1 MSDKV
6 AQDAN
11 ALVEDQLHKVIG
23 KLEDRLE
30 VDVLAYS
37 GRIAYGLDRI
47 IRNSIEWRK
56 NQKPTKR
63 ELAFFWFFR
72 QMGRSDCMKKD
83 MTLRSKENSER
94 QSHVHQYVASYL
106 WSPWRSIPACCFVGG
121 TTVFHGRLHP
131 NELKCSACRSRDVI
145 RFGCKER
152 RFKLLPVGS
161 RKVELVVAIPRLQCK
176 HCGTIRQPRL
186 VFAEPKKHYSRSLE
200 RFVIDLCHV
209 ASIQDVAAL
218 TGLSW
223 DTVKA
228 IHKQHLQRQYRSFD
242 LQPVR
247 HIAIDE
253 IYLGK
258 KRKFLTL
265 VADLASGR
273 VLHVGQGK
281 GKAALSGFWRRLK
294 RSKAHIEA
302 VATDMASGYM
312 AAVLE
317 HLPEADLVLDH
328 FHLVKWFNEKLTT
341 LRRQLYREA
350 DALGKAT
357 LKGSRWL
364 LLKAPENLKRH
375 SDEKKDE
382 RSRLEAAL
390 DLNQPLATAY
400 YMKERLRL
408 LFRSSDRKTAQTELT
423 AWIKEAAASGIRI
436 LKDTARKL
444 LAWKPFILNWH
455 KHHISTGKLEAINR
469 KIGTLQRNAY
479 GYRDDEY
486 LKLRI
491 FNLHNT
497 TYALT
502 G

>member
-1 MSDKV
+1 
-6 AQDAN
+6 
-11 ALVEDQLHKVIG
+11 
-23 KLEDRLE
+23 
-30 VDVLAYS
+30 
-37 GRIAYGLDRI
+37 
-47 IRNSIEWRK
+47 
-56 NQKPTKR
+56 
-63 ELAFFWFFR
+63 
-72 QMGRSDCMKKD
+72 MKKD
-83 MTLRSKENSER
+83 MTLRSEENSER
-94 QSHVHQYVASYL
+94 QSHVHQCVVSYL
-106 WSPWRSIPACCFVGG
+106 WPAWRSISACCFVEGR
-121 TTVFHGRLHP
+121 TVFYGVLHP
-131 NELKCSACRSRDVI
+131 NELKCGNCHSRDVI
-145 RFGCKER
+145 RFGYKER

-161 RKVELVVAIPRLQCK
+161 RKVELVVEIPRLQCK
-176 HCGTIRQPRL
+176 GCGSVRQPRL

-228 IHKQHLQRQYRSFD
+228 IHKRHLQRQYRSFD
-242 LQPVR
+242 LQHVR
-247 HIAIDE
+247 AIAIDE

-258 KRKFLTL
+258 KRKYLTL
-265 VADLASGR
+265 VMDLASGR
-273 VLHVGQGK
+273 VLHVGRGK

-294 RSKAHIEA
+294 RSKAHIQA

-328 FHLVKWFNEKLTT
+328 FHLVKWFNEKLST

-350 DALGKAT
+350 DTLGKAT

-364 LLKAPENLKRH
+364 LLKAPENLKSH
-375 SDEKKDE
+375 PDPKKDE
-382 RSRLEAAL
+382 RSRLQSAL
-390 DLNQPLATAY
+390 ALNQPLATAY

-408 LFRSSDRKTAQTELT
+408 LFQCPDRKTAQTELT
-423 AWIKEAAASGIRI
+423 AWIEEAAASGIRI
-436 LKDTARKL
+436 LKDAARKL
-444 LAWKPFILNWH
+444 GVWKPFILNWH
-455 KHHISTGKLEAINR
+455 KHRISTGKLEAINR
-469 KIGTLQRNAY
+469 KIGTLQRKAY

-491 FNLHNT
+491 FDLHNT